1 MSEKDY
7 LNLLL
12 LVLDQILP
20 QNSNKNHFLKVEDS
34 DSVVVG
40 NSVWANSAAENS
52 AEVHSAAES
61 SAEAYLHVDLV
72 EGVRVDLVACDQVVR
87 L

>member
-1 MSEKDY
+1 MDDLGLEA
-7 LNLLL
+7 LALLL
-12 LVLDQILP
+12 QEEANFGEGLEAAALE
-20 QNSNKNHFLKVEDS
+20 NNHGLEEVRL
-34 DSVVVG
+34 
-40 NSVWANSAAENS
+40 EN
-52 AEVHSAAES
+52 